1 MKKHLYSALLLVN
14 ASAVATFA
22 QAAAPA
28 KQDGGLMGMLPMMLV
43 MFVIIYFLM
52 IRPQQKKQK
61 EQQNMLKN
69 VKKGDKIATIGGIIG
84 TVGMTKDGE
93 DTIMVKIAE
102 NTVIELR
109 KAAIAAVLNPP
120 ADKIDNKEEKKK

>member
-1 MKKHLYSALLLVN
+1 MKKYLYSAILLVN
-14 ASAVATFA
+14 AAAINTFA
-22 QAAAPA
+22 EGAPS
-28 KQDGGLMGMLPMMLV
+28 KSGGIMDIMPMMVV

-69 VKKGDKIATIGGIIG
+69 VKKGDKIVTIGGI
-84 TVGMTKDGE
+84 VGMVGGVKEGE

-102 NTVIELR
+102 NTVVELR
-109 KAAIAAVLNPP
+109 KTAIAAVLNPP
-120 ADKIDNKEEKKK
+120 SEKIENKTDEKKK